1 MRRLH
6 PLDSLL
12 IKLLGKQGLIKREA
26 LRHLN
31 DNVYR
36 LTPEEIE
43 LAKQEESRAGQ
54 KAKEAYIEQLLERKR
69 EAFFTKLNH
78 QLNAPFPPQDKT
90 A

>member
-26 LRHLN
+26 LIHIN

-54 KAKEAYIEQLLERKR
+54 KAKEDYIKQLLEHKR
-69 EAFFTKLNH
+69 EAFFTKLDQ
-78 QLNAPFPPQDKT
+78 QLNAPDS
-90 A
+90 